1 MAQVIQNENLS
12 IKDSSSCLWKNK
24 FKALS
29 MIIMRCFIIKFLK
42 LIYDKGSRPELPS
55 QYWIHRV
62 RLMFRGEDPR
72 VFARRV
78 VDAFRLRKN
87 TEALVR
93 YSLYVD
99 CMPMEGVGE
108 LDQASLKRMI
118 EASRDVRGLKGDKR

>member
-1 MAQVIQNENLS
+1 M
-12 IKDSSSCLWKNK
+12 
-24 FKALS
+24 
-29 MIIMRCFIIKFLK
+29 
-42 LIYDKGSRPELPS
+42 
-55 QYWIHRV
+55 

-72 VFARRV
+72 VFTQRV
-78 VDAFRLRKN
+78 ADAFRLRKN

-93 YSLYVD
+93 YNLYVD

>member
-1 MAQVIQNENLS
+1 
-12 IKDSSSCLWKNK
+12 
-24 FKALS
+24 
-29 MIIMRCFIIKFLK
+29 
-42 LIYDKGSRPELPS
+42 
-55 QYWIHRV
+55 
-62 RLMFRGEDPR
+62 MFRGEDPR

-118 EASRDVRGLKGDKR
+118 EASRDVRGLKGDKRYLTSFLHPLFFTHSHIK

>member
-1 MAQVIQNENLS
+1 
-12 IKDSSSCLWKNK
+12 
-24 FKALS
+24 
-29 MIIMRCFIIKFLK
+29 
-42 LIYDKGSRPELPS
+42 
-55 QYWIHRV
+55 
-62 RLMFRGEDPR
+62 MFRGEDPR

-78 VDAFRLRKN
+78 VDAFRRRKN
-87 TEALVR
+87 SEALVR

>member
-1 MAQVIQNENLS
+1 M
-12 IKDSSSCLWKNK
+12 
-24 FKALS
+24 
-29 MIIMRCFIIKFLK
+29 
-42 LIYDKGSRPELPS
+42 ELPG

-72 VFARRV
+72 VFTRRV
-78 VDAFRLRKN
+78 ADAFRLRKN

-93 YSLYVD
+93 YNLYVD
-99 CMPMEGVGE
+99 CMPMGGVGE